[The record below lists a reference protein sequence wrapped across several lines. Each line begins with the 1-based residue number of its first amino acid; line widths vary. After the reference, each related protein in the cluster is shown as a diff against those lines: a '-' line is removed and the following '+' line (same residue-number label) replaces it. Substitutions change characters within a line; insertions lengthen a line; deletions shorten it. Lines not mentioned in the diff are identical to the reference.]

1 MFDNLRRAG
10 APYGIEFGRLTLL
23 ANSRLALAAGEFARD
38 QGRYE
43 AFHHRL
49 FEAYFTETKDIGRLD
64 VLLEEA
70 EKTGLDPGALGEFLR
85 EKRYEPRLD
94 QARQEAQRLLVN
106 AIPTFFING
115 VKTRIVGAQPLEV
128 FQKTLRSLGQA

>member
-10 APYGIEFGRLTLL
+10 APYGIEFGRVNLL
-23 ANSRLALAAGEFARD
+23 PNSRLALAAGEFARD
-38 QGRYE
+38 QDRYE
-43 AFHHRL
+43 ALHHRL
-49 FEAYFTETKDIGRLD
+49 FKAYFTDTRDIGRLD

-70 EKTGLDPGALGEFLR
+70 ENTGLDPGALEEALR
-85 EKRYEPRLD
+85 ERRYESRLD
-94 QARQEAQRLLVN
+94 QARQEAQRLGVH

-128 FQKTLRSLGQA
+128 FQKTLRSQG